1 MESSGK
7 QSPMITDSYNLK
19 NLSTIGGDISEIRK
33 KTPLG
38 VSQYRYQTIPNK
50 LNDTTYNEET
60 FEGES
65 F

>member
-1 MESSGK
+1 MESSGN

-19 NLSTIGGDISEIRK
+19 NLSTIGVDISETRK
-33 KTPLG
+33 KTPLA
-38 VSQYRYQTIPNK
+38 VSQYRYQTIPNT
-50 LNDTTYNEET
+50 LNDSNYNEET

>member
-1 MESSGK
+1 
-7 QSPMITDSYNLK
+7 MITDSYNLK
-19 NLSTIGGDISEIRK
+19 NLSTIGVDISETRK
-33 KTPLG
+33 KTPLT

-50 LNDTTYNEET
+50 LNDSNYNEET

>member
-1 MESSGK
+1 
-7 QSPMITDSYNLK
+7 MITDSYNLK

-33 KTPLG
+33 NTPLG
-38 VSQYRYQTIPNK
+38 VSQYRYQTLPNK
-50 LNDTTYNEET
+50 LNESNYNEET